1 MHGTELLQMH
11 VQLSRTCVPNLSCD
25 YFNKS
30 CSAED
35 KTTPQVILPDEA
47 K

>member
-1 MHGTELLQMH
+1 
-11 VQLSRTCVPNLSCD
+11 LSCD

-30 CSAED
+30 CSAEG
-35 KTTPQVILPDEA
+35 KTTPEVILPHEA